1 MLESPAEIVP
11 LRARRQIRGKS
22 VAQEANLTV
31 PVERE
36 GEAVLSKGAPEGAGS
51 PVALVTEMVAARVV
65 EKVGGEIEK
74 LKRARVAVERG
85 GKGRVG
91 PQVAG
96 DLSGLGQGVSHA
108 LFPERGGP
116 VAERECAKAVPPP
129 EDAVSI
135 GRAESGLPRRA
146 RKTQLAPEHQ
156 PQCRALPERQSE
168 VARKGS
174 VVKKAV
180 RVLVVGADPGPVER
194 VVESARLTCQAAP
207 SPPGGI
213 LAALGAQR
221 KLRPP

>member
-51 PVALVTEMVAARVV
+51 PVTLITEMVAARVV
-65 EKVGGEIEK
+65 EKVRGKIEK
-74 LKRARVAVERG
+74 LKRGRVAVERG

-108 LFPERGGP
+108 LFPERGCP
-116 VAERECAKAVPPP
+116 VAERESAKAVPPP

-146 RKTQLAPEHQ
+146 RKTELAPGHQ
-156 PQCRALPERQSE
+156 PQCRALPERQAE
-168 VARKGS
+168 AARKGRAA
-174 VVKKAV
+174 KKTV
-180 RVLVVGADPGPVER
+180 RRWVAGPERGHRRHVVGA
-194 VVESARLTCQAAP
+194 ARRTCHA
-207 SPPGGI
+207 
-213 LAALGAQR
+213 
-221 KLRPP
+221 